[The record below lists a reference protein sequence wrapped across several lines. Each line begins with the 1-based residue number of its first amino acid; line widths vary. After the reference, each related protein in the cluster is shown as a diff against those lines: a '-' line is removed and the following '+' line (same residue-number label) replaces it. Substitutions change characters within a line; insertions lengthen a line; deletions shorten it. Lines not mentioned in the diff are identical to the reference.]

1 MDATPEQAEY
11 LAGHGMA
18 TLATGRRDGSPQLS
32 MVGYAW
38 DGTDILVTFRRTSA
52 KRHNIARQPRVA
64 LLVPDG
70 RRALT
75 VYGEAE
81 LLEQDPGRVE
91 GFEAIMAAFKAP
103 AQPRD
108 EMVKQLD
115 DEGRVVIRVHPTSFD
130 LHD

>member
-1 MDATPEQAEY
+1 VDVTNEQAEY
-11 LAGHGMA
+11 LAGHSMA
-18 TLATGRRDGSPQLS
+18 ALATGRKDGSPQVS

-38 DGTDILVTFRRTSA
+38 DGTRVLVTFRRASA
-52 KRHNIARQPRVA
+52 KRANIARWPKVA
-64 LLVPDG
+64 LLIPDG

-75 VYGEAE
+75 VYGDAE

-91 GFEAIMAAFKAP
+91 TFEAIMASFKAP
-103 AQPRD
+103 ARPRE

-115 DEGRVVIRVHPTSFD
+115 DEGRVVVRITPTKLD